1 MSKTKSGALR
11 EIFDSSD
18 LSDSNEQAE
27 VDDGA
32 ASADEVMV
40 STSIRLPRSLMERV
54 RAHAA
59 EAGVPTT
66 SLIRQWVLDRIEA
79 RDEDKVVS
87 VDDLRRFIAERSHPV
102 R

>member
-54 RAHAA
+54 RTHAA

>member
-1 MSKTKSGALR
+1 MSKAKLEELR
-11 EIFDSSD
+11 EIYDSSD
-18 LSDSNEQAE
+18 LSDSIEQAE
-27 VDDGA
+27 VDDRV
-32 ASADEVMV
+32 ASVDEVMV

-79 RDEDKVVS
+79 RDEDAVVS